1 VDGSGRNVEASSTV
15 NIEREQR
22 ILDAAIKLI
31 VHYGYDKTTVS
42 DIAREAGVSKG
53 AVYLHWPSKDDLFT
67 ALLLREIQLFAVEW
81 MEMIEQD
88 PEGGTLQ
95 GMYLHSLTVMLKR
108 PMLKALMTQDR
119 RILGDFMRRQDRSLL
134 KRRNIMSA
142 EFIRLMQEAGV
153 VRADLDAD
161 LAAYLLAC
169 LRLGMIYIE
178 EMLDA
183 DQIPSLERAVPAL
196 TDFIER
202 SLAPEGG
209 GNSEAGKRIIRNML
223 AALQEQWAQG
233 QIA

>member
-1 VDGSGRNVEASSTV
+1 MDGSGRNVEASSTV

-88 PEGGTLQ
+88 PKGGTLQ

-223 AALQEQWAQG
+223 AALQERWAQG